1 MNRNNQQPGR
11 RQTLIALTLT
21 LAAASLLVWL
31 SSTGSHAQQEP
42 NRQLVQPGSAT
53 TNTSKR
59 LALVIGN
66 GAYTNAPPLK
76 NPPNDAR
83 DMAVTLKALGFDVAS
98 GINVS
103 QREMKSLIRDFGQ
116 KLKVGGSG
124 LFYYAGHGV
133 QSKGRNYLIP
143 VEADIQS
150 EAEVEDA
157 SVDVNLVLNYM
168 DDAQNGLNI
177 VILDACR
184 NNPFSRSFRSASNG
198 LAQVDAPTGTLI
210 AYATGPGRV
219 ASDGPGE
226 NGMYTSELLK
236 QMRVPGLSATEMFM
250 RVRAEVMKQTSNKQ
264 VPWEASSLVGTF
276 YFSKSPAT
284 STGSE
289 SKGSEPT
296 QPAKIDAVAIERE
309 YWETI
314 RSSND
319 PQDYKDYLQ
328 SYPNGAYAVVARAKI
343 RLLETAKNTQP
354 QPTNTQ
360 PSNSSG
366 NKPSEPAGAANTSAS
381 PPKSF
386 SSQQGIEMVYIPPGK
401 FVMGSHANEKE
412 TPVHDVTI
420 SQAFYIGK
428 YEVTQA
434 QWQAVMGNNPSHF
447 KDCGGNCPVENATW
461 NDAQD
466 FIKKLNEANDGYTYR
481 LPSEAEWEYACRAGT
496 TGDYYAGDVDDIGWH
511 KDNSGKKTHA
521 VGSKQPN
528 AFGLYDM
535 SGNVWEWCQDVGQSV
550 FLPVRMMRGGS
561 WVVDATR
568 LRSADRGRRHPGTR
582 HNDFGFRVV
591 AVARSQ

>member
-1 MNRNNQQPGR
+1 
-11 RQTLIALTLT
+11 
-21 LAAASLLVWL
+21 
-31 SSTGSHAQQEP
+31 
-42 NRQLVQPGSAT
+42 
-53 TNTSKR
+53 
-59 LALVIGN
+59 
-66 GAYTNAPPLK
+66 
-76 NPPNDAR
+76 
-83 DMAVTLKALGFDVAS
+83 
-98 GINVS
+98 
-103 QREMKSLIRDFGQ
+103 
-116 KLKVGGSG
+116 
-124 LFYYAGHGV
+124 LFYYDGHGV

-210 AYATGPGRV
+210 AYATAPGRV
-219 ASDGPGE
+219 ASDGLGQ

-284 STGSE
+284 SS
-289 SKGSEPT
+289 PT
-296 QPAKIDAVAIERE
+296 NSSLSNTPAKIDAVAVERE

-343 RLLETAKNTQP
+343 RQIETAKNTQP
-354 QPTNTQ
+354 SNSQPTNTQ
-360 PSNSSG
+360 PTNSGG
-366 NKPSEPAGAANTSAS
+366 NKASESAGAANTSAS
-381 PPKSF
+381 RLKNF
-386 SSQQGIEMVYIPPGK
+386 RSQQGIEMVYIPPGS
-401 FVMGSHANEKE
+401 FMMGSTNGVADEK
-412 TPVHDVTI
+412 PVHEVTI
-420 SQAFYIGK
+420 NYSFYMGK

-434 QWQAVMGNNPSHF
+434 QWQAVMGSNPSSF
-447 KDCGGNCPVENATW
+447 KDCGGNCPVEEVSW
-461 NDAQD
+461 NDAQN
-466 FIKKLNEANDGYTYR
+466 FINKLNEANDGYKYR

-496 TGDYYAGDVDDIGWH
+496 TGDYYAADVDDIGWYD
-511 KDNSGKKTHA
+511 KSGKKTHA
-521 VGSKQPN
+521 VGGKQPN

-535 SGNVWEWCQDVGQSV
+535 SGNVWEWCKDWYHDSYNGAPTDGSAWLTGGEQKYRV
-550 FLPVRMMRGGS
+550 LRGGS
-561 WVVDATR
+561 WLSYASF
-568 LRSADRGRRHPGTR
+568 LRSALRYWVTLDDRGSY
-582 HNDFGFRVV
+582 DGFRVV
-591 AVARSQ
+591 AVVRTQ